1 MLSTIA
7 VILVLGG
14 LIFFHELGHFAVA
27 RLFGIGV
34 STFSLGFGKKLFT
47 RTYGKTEYC
56 LSLVPLGGYVSLVGE
71 DDDADMPDG
80 FTSAENFSRRPPWQR
95 LLVVAAG
102 PVANIVLAWILC
114 WGLAFHYGQTHVLAH
129 IGTLEE
135 GGPAQTAGIMV
146 GDTVLAINGQP
157 VDDWAAMSAAIGA
170 SQGASL
176 RIEIARAGR
185 SSTITVTPTE
195 AVRKTIF
202 GEDERTW
209 RIGVRAS
216 GQTATAELGFWD
228 SAGAGL
234 QRTGEM
240 LHLTWTGIVKL
251 VQRVVPLD
259 QVGGPIMIAQMVGQQ
274 AQAGLAQLLALTAF
288 ISINLAVLNLLP
300 IPVLDGGHI
309 VFYTLE
315 TLMRRPLSRRIR
327 LVTTQVGFALLITLM
342 VFATFNDVW
351 RLVKGIGGFGG

>member
-1 MLSTIA
+1 MLSAIA
-7 VILVLGG
+7 VLLVLGG

-27 RLFGIGV
+27 RAFGIGV
-34 STFSLGFGKKLFT
+34 STFSLGFGKKLLK
-47 RTYGKTEYC
+47 RTWGKTEYC

-71 DDDADMPDG
+71 EDDADMPEG
-80 FTSAENFSRRPPWQR
+80 FTEAENFARRPPWQR

-102 PVANIVLAWILC
+102 PVANIVLAWLIC

-129 IGTLEE
+129 IGALEE
-135 GGPAQTAGIMV
+135 GGPAQVAGIKP
-146 GDTVLAINGQP
+146 GDTVLAVNGQP
-157 VDDWAAMSAAIGA
+157 VDDWMAMSAAIGA
-170 SQGASL
+170 SEGAPL
-176 RIEIARAGR
+176 RIEVSSAGR
-185 SSTITVTPTE
+185 STTYTVTPAE

-209 RIGVRAS
+209 RIGIRAS
-216 GQTATAELGFWD
+216 GQTASTELGFWD
-228 SAGAGL
+228 AAGAGVT
-234 QRTGEM
+234 RTWEM

-274 AQAGLAQLLALTAF
+274 AEAGLAQVLALAAF

-315 TLMRRPLSRRIR
+315 TIMRRPLNQRVRA
-327 LVTTQVGFALLITLM
+327 VTTQVGLVLLITLM
-342 VFATFNDVW
+342 VFATYNDIV
-351 RLVKGIGGFGG
+351 RIIKNFSGIGE